1 MPAIDL
7 TTRYL
12 GLDLRNPVVASPSP
26 LTARLDGVQALAEA
40 GVGAIVLCSVL
51 EEQVFADACRR
62 LDGSAQGASGLGRVS
77 ATTPAPGHPVPAL
90 DDALALLRAARSAVD
105 VPLIASLNGGAAGGW
120 PAFAHALQEAG
131 ASAIELNV
139 FDIPADDHAS
149 AREIEDRHVELLATV
164 KSVVTIPV
172 AVKLAPWLTAPGE
185 LAARLLDAGADGL
198 VLFNRFMQPDIDVER
213 LAVVSRPELSSPWEA
228 RLPMTWIA
236 LLRGRT
242 DRSLAATTGVAGPLD
257 VARYLLA
264 GADVVMSASALLRH
278 GPAYA
283 DTLVSGLRDWVA
295 AGGHRSVGDVRG
307 LLRREL
313 GDDARAKRG
322 AYLDFLAAGS
332 REFGA

>member
-51 EEQVFADACRR
+51 EEQVFADARRR

-139 FDIPADDHAS
+139 FEIPADGRAS
-149 AREIEDRHVELLATV
+149 ARGIEDRHLDLLATV
-164 KSVVTIPV
+164 KAGGTIPGAGEV
-172 AVKLAPWLTAPGE
+172 SPWLTAPGE
-185 LAARLLDAGADGL
+185 LPA
-198 VLFNRFMQPDIDVER
+198 P
-213 LAVVSRPELSSPWEA
+213 
-228 RLPMTWIA
+228 
-236 LLRGRT
+236 
-242 DRSLAATTGVAGPLD
+242 PL
-257 VARYLLA
+257 
-264 GADVVMSASALLRH
+264 H
-278 GPAYA
+278 
-283 DTLVSGLRDWVA
+283 
-295 AGGHRSVGDVRG
+295 
-307 LLRREL
+307 
-313 GDDARAKRG
+313 ARA
-322 AYLDFLAAGS
+322 
-332 REFGA
+332 

>member
-1 MPAIDL
+1 MPAVDL
-7 TTRYL
+7 TTSYL
-12 GLDLRNPVVASPSP
+12 GLHLRNPVVASPSP
-26 LTARLDGVQALAEA
+26 LTARLDDVRALAEA

-51 EEQVFADACRR
+51 EEQVFADARRR
-62 LDGSAQGASGLGRVS
+62 LDRSPQGTAGLGRVS
-77 ATTPAPGHPVPAL
+77 ATTPEPGHAVPAL
-90 DDALALLRAARSAVD
+90 EDALALLRAARSAVD
-105 VPLIASLNGGAAGGW
+105 VPLIASLNGSAAGGW

-139 FDIPADDHAS
+139 FGLAADRHAS
-149 AREIEDRHVELLATV
+149 AREIEDRHLELLATV

-198 VLFNRFMQPDIDVER
+198 VLFNRFMQPDIDVEQ

-278 GPAYA
+278 GPVYA
-283 DTLVSGLRDWVA
+283 ATLVGGLHDWLA
-295 AGGHRSVGDVRG
+295 AGGHRSVGEVRG
-307 LLRREL
+307 LLRGEL

-322 AYLDFLAAGS
+322 AYLDFLAAGG
-332 REFGA
+332 REFGS

>member
-51 EEQVFADACRR
+51 EEQVFADARRR

-120 PAFAHALQEAG
+120 PAFAHAPPEAG

-228 RLPMTWIA
+228 RLPMAWIA

-242 DRSLAATTGVAGPLD
+242 DRSLAATTGVGKPLD

-283 DTLVSGLRDWVA
+283 ETLVGGLHDWLP
-295 AGGHRSVGDVRG
+295 AGGPPSPGGRPGVPPRGPGGD
-307 LLRREL
+307 
-313 GDDARAKRG
+313 AP
-322 AYLDFLAAGS
+322 
-332 REFGA
+332 

>member
-1 MPAIDL
+1 MPSIDL
-7 TTRYL
+7 TTTYL
-12 GLDLRNPVVASPSP
+12 GLELRNPVVASPSP
-26 LTARLDGVQALAEA
+26 LTASLDGVRALAA
-40 GVGAIVLCSVL
+40 SGVGAIVLCSVL
-51 EEQVFADACRR
+51 EEQVFADARR
-62 LDGSAQGASGLGRVS
+62 QLERSAQGSAGLPRVS
-77 ATTPAPGHPVPAL
+77 ATTPAPGHELPAL
-90 DDALALLRAARSAVD
+90 EDALALLRAARAAVD
-105 VPLIASLNGGAAGGW
+105 VPLIASVNGGAAGGW

-139 FDIPADDHAS
+139 FEIPADGRAS
-149 AREIEDRHVELLATV
+149 ARDIEDRHLDLLATV

-172 AVKLAPWLTAPGE
+172 AVKLSPWLTAPGE

-228 RLPMTWIA
+228 RLPMAWIA

-242 DRSLAATTGVAGPLD
+242 DRSLAATTGVGKPLD

-283 DTLVSGLRDWVA
+283 ETLVGGLHDWLA
-295 AGGHRSVGDVRG
+295 AGGHRSLDDVRG
-307 LLRREL
+307 LLQREL

-322 AYLDFLAAGS
+322 AYIDFLAAGG
-332 REFGA
+332 REFGP

>member
-1 MPAIDL
+1 MPPIDL
-7 TTRYL
+7 TTTYL
-12 GLDLRNPVVASPSP
+12 GLELRNPVVASPSP
-26 LTARLDGVQALAEA
+26 LTARLEGIRALAEA
-40 GVGAIVLCSVL
+40 GIGAIVLPSVL
-51 EEQVFADACRR
+51 EEQVYADARRR
-62 LDGSAQGASGLGRVS
+62 LGESSQAAAGLGHVS
-77 ATTPAPGHPVPAL
+77 ATTPAPGHDVPTL
-90 DDALALLRAARSAVD
+90 DDALALLRAARAAVD

-120 PAFAHALQEAG
+120 PAYAHALQEAG

-139 FDIPADDHAS
+139 FEVPADARAS
-149 AREIEDRHVELLATV
+149 AREIEDRHLELLATV

-185 LAARLLDAGADGL
+185 LAGRLLDAGADGL

-283 DTLVSGLRDWVA
+283 ATLVDGLHDWLA
-295 AGGHRSVGDVRG
+295 AGGHRGVRDVRG
-307 LLRREL
+307 RLQREL
-313 GDDARAKRG
+313 GDDSRAKRG
-322 AYLDFLAAGS
+322 AYIDYLAAGR
-332 REFGA
+332 REFGS